1 MTICKDLLT
10 NIVRLTERLPFVKS
24 QIDDIFNY
32 QSFLEIGA
40 KKKANIF
47 CQSYL
52 SPRQLIYYI

>member
-24 QIDDIFNY
+24 QIDDFFNY

-40 KKKANIF
+40 KKKKQTFFVKVIF
-47 CQSYL
+47 HL
-52 SPRQLIYYI
+52 DN

>member
-40 KKKANIF
+40 KKKSKHF
-47 CQSYL
+47 L
-52 SPRQLIYYI
+52 SKLSLP